1 MTDVLGR
8 EDTAGIDILRVIHR
22 LGLPLEF
29 PAPVLAE
36 AEEIPDLID
45 DEEIVRREDWRERE
59 VFTVDPEDAR
69 DFDDAISVTKLE
81 DGWEVAIHI
90 ADVSHYVKPDSELDK
105 EARRRGNSVYPRRPR
120 HTDATGET
128 QQRCLQPQARCGAAH
143 PCCRSPLRQLR

>member
-1 MTDVLGR
+1 MKEILGR

-59 VFTVDPEDAR
+59 VFTIDPEDAR

-81 DGWEVAIHI
+81 DGWEVAIH
-90 ADVSHYVKPDSELDK
+90 
-105 EARRRGNSVYPRRPR
+105 
-120 HTDATGET
+120 T
-128 QQRCLQPQARCGAAH
+128 
-143 PCCRSPLRQLR
+143 